1 MIDRRKILKALAAL
15 PFASQGH
22 AQKRL
27 LLAILSPASRDA
39 EVLKLVNEPFKQGLA
54 KLGWDAGR
62 NIEIAERF
70 ADRDEARLP
79 ALAAELVAL
88 GPYVIFTNTS
98 AAATIVARTTQSI
111 PIVVGPAGEM
121 VLTALAGGS
130 IARPTTNVTG
140 FVLTAPVIDDKG
152 ITLLME
158 AVPSAT
164 RIGVLVNPNNPG
176 QQLYPAALSGA
187 FSVAGKTLVRIEAQ
201 GLADIDAALTKAA
214 TEHIE
219 ALFIGDDS
227 HIAADPEVRQR
238 VLRFTM
244 SARIPVASSHLGFA
258 RDGALLVM
266 GPSIPALAASAAGY
280 VDKILRG
287 ATPRDLPVQLPST
300 FTIIVNLVTAK
311 TLGVTLPPTILLR
324 ANEVIE

>member
-1 MIDRRKILKALAAL
+1 MIGRRTLLSGFAVL
-15 PFASQGH
+15 PFAAAAN
-22 AQKRL
+22 AQKKP

-39 EVLKLVNEPFKQGLA
+39 AVLKLVNEPFKEALA
-54 KLGWDAGR
+54 KLGWEAGR

-88 GPYVIFTNTS
+88 SPQVIFTNTS
-98 AAATIVARTTQSI
+98 AAATIVSQATKSI

-130 IARPTTNVTG
+130 IARPATNVTG
-140 FVLTAPVIDDKG
+140 FVLTAPAIDDKG

-158 AVPSAT
+158 AVPSIT
-164 RIGVLVNPNNPG
+164 RVGVLVNPNNPG
-176 QQLYPAALSGA
+176 QQLYPAALTGA
-187 FSVAGKTLVRIEAQ
+187 LSVAGKTLVRIESR
-201 GLADIDAALTKAA
+201 GLGDIDAALARAA
-214 TEHIE
+214 AERIE

-227 HIAADPEVRQR
+227 HIAADPEVRRR
-238 VLRFTM
+238 VLAYAM
-244 SARIPVASSHLGFA
+244 AARIPVASSHLGYV

-266 GPSIPALAASAAGY
+266 GPSIPALAANAAGY
-280 VDKILRG
+280 VDKILKG
-287 ATPRDLPVQLPST
+287 ATPRDLPVQLPRD
-300 FTIIVNLVTAK
+300 FTIIINLATAK